1 MGLFSFLTQE
11 VAVDLGTANTIIIYK
26 DKIVVDDWEQC
37 IHSDRVLARMH
48 RAGLVDRESVHAEF
62 GEIITGKKLG
72 REHADE
78 RIFFN
83 PFGLAIEDLAVAKVV
98 YDRAVKAGLGTPIH
112 LVDKEWDVLF

>member
-1 MGLFSFLTQE
+1 
-11 VAVDLGTANTIIIYK
+11 
-26 DKIVVDDWEQC
+26 
-37 IHSDRVLARMH
+37 ARMH